1 MMGRMFIVCSRVVGN
16 TTKNVYLYAC
26 VAMSLANVSVV
37 LFISF
42 FSVSP
47 VSNLFH
53 TFKVQGQSCT
63 HSINSTQAIQP
74 DYRLTKYTCPVEEA
88 KGLRERKCG

>member
-1 MMGRMFIVCSRVVGN
+1 MGRMFIVCSRVVGN

-26 VAMSLANVSVV
+26 VAMSLANVPVV

-47 VSNLFH
+47 VSKLFH
-53 TFKVQGQSCT
+53 TLAEQFNFPASRWFKGNLV
-63 HSINSTQAIQP
+63 HIL
-74 DYRLTKYTCPVEEA
+74 LTAHRQYSLTID
-88 KGLRERKCG
+88 